1 MNDGDYLFRLPT
13 ATITFLL
20 TILFLPPTLLADS
33 KLTVYT
39 VNYPLQYFAE
49 RIGGDHVDVIFPA
62 PGDEDPAYWMP
73 GEDTISAFQSADLI
87 LLNGANYAKWVA
99 KVSLPRSK
107 MVDTSKS
114 FRDRYVESSDV
125 TTHSHGPAGKHAHES
140 LAFTT
145 WLDFSL
151 AAEQAR
157 AVGEA
162 LARKSPENRETFE
175 RNYMD
180 LKEDLLGLDNRII
193 EMAKKH
199 PDKPLV
205 VSHPVYDYWATRY
218 NLNVRSVHWEP
229 DEAPSAE
236 QWMELK
242 SLLKDHP
249 AEWMI
254 WEGEPDPAVV
264 KELEKM
270 GVSSLVFDP
279 VGNLPGKGDFL
290 SVMEENVENLAGAF
304 Q

>member
-1 MNDGDYLFRLPT
+1 MKRED
-13 ATITFLL
+13 ILL
-20 TILFLPPTLLADS
+20 RVQTLTTSLLISILLVPSPLLAGE

-49 RIGGDHVDVIFPA
+49 RIGGEYVEVIFPA

-73 GEDTISAFQSADLI
+73 DGDTVAAYQSADLI
-87 LLNGANYAKWVA
+87 LLNGANYAKWVG

-107 MVDTSKS
+107 MVDTSRS
-114 FRDRYVESSDV
+114 FRDSYIDSSDV

-145 WLDFSL
+145 WIDLSL
-151 AAEQAR
+151 AVEQAR

-162 LARKSPENRETFE
+162 LARKSPENRGFFE
-175 RNYMD
+175 ENYRE
-180 LKEDLLGLDNRII
+180 LESSLLDLDNQIT
-193 EMAKKH
+193 EMVK
-199 PDKPLV
+199 DQSGKPLI
-205 VSHPVYDYWATRY
+205 VSHPVYDYWARRY

-229 DEAPSAE
+229 DEVPSTT

-242 SLLKDHP
+242 RLLEDHP
-249 AEWMI
+249 AQWMV

-264 KELEKM
+264 RQLEEL

-279 VGNLPGKGDFL
+279 VGNVPDQGDFL
-290 SVMEENVENLAGAF
+290 SVMKGNVENLRVAF
-304 Q
+304 P